1 MSKPKPMKYAVV
13 ALRDGKA
20 VESMTTYFDKKADAD
35 REAGALRGR
44 LKKLTIDVR
53 PMPTDICVVTTP
65 APEGASFL
73 PSPA

>member
-20 VESMTTYFDKKADAD
+20 VESMTTYFDAKDEAE

-44 LKKLTIDVR
+44 LKKLTVEVR
-53 PMPTDICVVTTP
+53 PMPTDICVIN
-65 APEGASFL
+65 
-73 PSPA
+73 